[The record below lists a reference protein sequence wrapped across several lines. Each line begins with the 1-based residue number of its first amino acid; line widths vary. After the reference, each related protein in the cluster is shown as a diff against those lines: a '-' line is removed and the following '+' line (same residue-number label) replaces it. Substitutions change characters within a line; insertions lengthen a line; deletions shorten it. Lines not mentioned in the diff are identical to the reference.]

1 MDICSHFSLINKY
14 LVIWLVY
21 FNTLKLMIGL
31 NVKPKT
37 TKVLDEYMEENLCDF
52 ELGKN
57 VLDRTIKHYS

>member
-1 MDICSHFSLINKY
+1 
-14 LVIWLVY
+14 
-21 FNTLKLMIGL
+21 MIGL

-57 VLDRTIKHYS
+57 VLDRMIKHDS

>member
-1 MDICSHFSLINKY
+1 
-14 LVIWLVY
+14 
-21 FNTLKLMIGL
+21 MIGL

-57 VLDRTIKHYS
+57 VLDRTIKHDSWKIKSDKLNSLKSKNYSLCKTLLR